1 MNLVT
6 KVKDLDK
13 YIMYFSGKDVSDSI
27 RLAEEWAI
35 REKVKLNNYYIQV
48 SSNRSILV
56 GYFRK
61 EEE

>member
-27 RLAEEWAI
+27 RLAEEWAV
-35 REKVKLNNYYIQV
+35 REKVNLNNYYIQV